1 MSTPRPQGPVGI
13 SASSKLTM
21 IWVALFDLGAG
32 AASMWAAIHLRY
44 MIEGTPPPDAIMLQ
58 SVTVFALACALV
70 FPLNGLH
77 RGLWRYTALN
87 DATRIL
93 MAIIIANLVFLPVL
107 FLINR
112 LEGFPRTSQLIEIP
126 ILIALMLG
134 SRLIVASWRTRGLQA
149 ALQFE
154 DRSKPAAIL
163 VGTEEDLDAALRD
176 LSRRNGSAPFR
187 PKGLIEPNLALA
199 GRAIHGV
206 PVLGGLD
213 VLPAALKRL
222 SEAEKLPPRLVL
234 AGTRTDVE
242 LVNALVRI
250 AARSGA
256 KLSRAR
262 PSEGPGAFSPVE
274 AADLL
279 NRPPRA
285 PDLEPARPLIEG
297 KRVLVTGA
305 GGTIGSELA
314 RLAATLGPEK
324 LILFDASEANLY
336 EIDLEFAARSPTIA
350 WRAVLGDVRD
360 EARLEQVFSE
370 EKPDVVLHAAALKHV
385 PMSERNPSEA
395 VRTNVLGTIQTI
407 ETAMRHGTKIVA
419 LISTDKAVEPSNVMG
434 ATKRAAELYAQ
445 SAATPDGAT
454 RVCVVRFGNVL
465 GSTGSVV
472 PLFER
477 QIEAG
482 QPVTVTDPEATRYF
496 MTVAEAS
503 GLVLSAAA
511 QTAADPALNGAL
523 YVFDMGK
530 PVSILRLARQLL
542 RLRGRDPD
550 APGMLSV
557 VGLRP
562 GEKRHED
569 LVYAFERTE
578 NTSIPGVWLVSG
590 PDTDLA
596 MVKTRLAALLSAAT
610 DRDPASVVQALKD
623 VCGIAPAGVESIDM
637 SGRHA
642 TSAPNAAE
650 PE

>member
-1 MSTPRPQGPVGI
+1 
-13 SASSKLTM
+13 
-21 IWVALFDLGAG
+21 
-32 AASMWAAIHLRY
+32 MWAAIHLRY
-44 MIEGTPPPDAIMLQ
+44 LIEQRPAPEAIMVQ
-58 SVTVFALACALV
+58 SVTVFALSCAIV

-87 DATRIL
+87 DATRIIT
-93 MAIIIANLVFLPVL
+93 AILIANLVFLPVL
-107 FLINR
+107 FLLNR
-112 LEGFPRTSQLIEIP
+112 LDDFPRTTQLIEVP
-126 ILIALMLG
+126 ILIAFMLG
-134 SRLIVASWRTRGLQA
+134 SRLLVASWRTRGLQA

-163 VGTEEDLDAALRD
+163 VGTEEDLDTALRE
-176 LSRRNGSAPFR
+176 LARRNGAAPFR
-187 PKGLIEPNLALA
+187 AKGLIEPNLALA

-206 PVLGGLD
+206 PVLGGLEE
-213 VLPAALKRL
+213 LPAALKRL
-222 SEAEKLPPRLVL
+222 SEVEKLPLRLVL
-234 AGTRTDVE
+234 AGNRPDGK

-262 PSEGPGAFSPVE
+262 PAEGPGAFSPVE

-297 KRVLVTGA
+297 QRVLVTGA
-305 GGTIGSELA
+305 GGTIGSELS
-314 RLAATLGPEK
+314 RLAAALGPKK
-324 LILFDASEANLY
+324 LILFDSSEANLY
-336 EIDLEFAARSPTIA
+336 EIDLEFAARSQKVE

-360 EARLEQVFSE
+360 KMRLDQVFSE

-385 PMSERNPSEA
+385 PMSELNPSEA
-395 VRTNVLGTIQTI
+395 VQTNVLGTIQTI
-407 ETAMRHGTKIVA
+407 EAAKRHGTKVVA
-419 LISTDKAVEPSNVMG
+419 LISTDKAVEPTNIMG
-434 ATKRAAELYAQ
+434 STKRAAELYAR
-445 SAATPDGAT
+445 SAAEPGGAT

-477 QIEAG
+477 QIELG

-523 YVFDMGK
+523 YVFDMGE

-562 GEKRHED
+562 GEKRHEE
-569 LVYAFERTE
+569 LVYPFERTE
-578 NTSIPGVWLVSG
+578 NTSISGVWLVDG
-590 PDTDLA
+590 PETDPAAVAASLE
-596 MVKTRLAALLSAAT
+596 VLLAAAQKRDVDAVKQALVEIC
-610 DRDPASVVQALKD
+610 RIDPAGLS
-623 VCGIAPAGVESIDM
+623 
-637 SGRHA
+637 
-642 TSAPNAAE
+642 
-650 PE
+650 

>member
-1 MSTPRPQGPVGI
+1 MF
-13 SASSKLTM
+13 
-21 IWVALFDLGAG
+21 WVALFDLGAG

-44 MIEGTPPPDAIMLQ
+44 MVERTPPPDSIMLQ
-58 SVTVFALACALV
+58 SVTIFALACALV
-70 FPLNGLH
+70 FPINGLH

-87 DATRIL
+87 DATRIITAVL
-93 MAIIIANLVFLPVL
+93 IANLVFLPVL

-134 SRLIVASWRTRGLQA
+134 ARLIVASWRTRGLQS

-163 VGTEEDLDAALRD
+163 VGTAEDLDSALRD
-176 LSRRNGSAPFR
+176 LSRRSGSAPFR

-222 SEAEKLPPRLVL
+222 SETEKLPPRLVL

-305 GGTIGSELA
+305 GGTIGSELV
-314 RLAATLGPEK
+314 RLAATLGPKK
-324 LILFDASEANLY
+324 LILYDSSEANLY
-336 EIDLEFAARSPTIA
+336 EIDLEFAARNPQVE

-360 EARLEQVFSE
+360 AARLEQIFTD

-385 PMSERNPSEA
+385 PMSERNPGEA

-407 ETAMRHGTKIVA
+407 ETAVRHGAQVVA
-419 LISTDKAVEPSNVMG
+419 LISTDKAVEPTNVMG

-445 SAATPDGAT
+445 STATPGSAT

-477 QIEAG
+477 QIELG

-523 YVFDMGK
+523 YVFDMGE

-550 APGMLSV
+550 APAMLSV

-562 GEKRHED
+562 GEKQHES
-569 LVYAFERTE
+569 LVYPFERTQ
-578 NTSIPGVWLVSG
+578 NTPIPGVWLVDG
-590 PDTDLA
+590 PGTDPA
-596 MVKTRLAALLSAAT
+596 DVKSLLDSLLTAAEN
-610 DRDPASVVQALKD
+610 RDPEAVRRALKN
-623 VCGIAPAGVESIDM
+623 VCGICPAAP
-637 SGRHA
+637 
-642 TSAPNAAE
+642 T
-650 PE
+650 

>member
-1 MSTPRPQGPVGI
+1 M
-13 SASSKLTM
+13 TM
-21 IWVALFDLGAG
+21 IWVALFDLCAG

-44 MIEGTPPPDAIMLQ
+44 VFEGTPPPDSIMLQ
-58 SVTVFALACALV
+58 SVAVFALACAV
-70 FPLNGLH
+70 IFPVYGLH
-77 RGLWRYTALN
+77 RGLWRFTALN
-87 DATRIL
+87 DAARIL
-93 MAIIIANLVFLPVL
+93 MAIFVANLVFLPVL

-112 LEGFPRTSQLIEIP
+112 LDGFPRTSQLIEIP

-134 SRLIVASWRTRGLQA
+134 SRLIVASWRSRGLQSV
-149 ALQFE
+149 LQFE

-163 VGTEEDLDAALRD
+163 VGTGDDLDLALRE
-176 LSRRNGSAPFR
+176 LSRRNGSVPFR
-187 PKGLIEPNLALA
+187 PKALIEPSATLA
-199 GRAIHGV
+199 GRAIHGM

-222 SEAEKLPPRLVL
+222 SQAEKLPVRLVL
-234 AGTRTDVE
+234 AGTSTDGE

-262 PSEGPGAFSPVE
+262 PAEGPGAFSPVE

-314 RLAATLGPEK
+314 RLAAKLGPEK
-324 LILFDASEANLY
+324 LILLDSSEANLY
-336 EIDLEFAARSPTIA
+336 EIDLEFASRSPQVPWA
-350 WRAVLGDVRD
+350 AVLGDIRD
-360 EARLEQVFSE
+360 AGRLERVFAD

-395 VRTNVLGTIQTI
+395 VRTNVLGTMQTI
-407 ETAMRHGTKIVA
+407 QAAIRNGAQIVA
-419 LISTDKAVEPSNVMG
+419 LISTDKAVEPTNIMG
-434 ATKRAAELYAQ
+434 ASKRAAELFAQ
-445 SAATPDGAT
+445 SAAVPDSAT

-477 QIEAG
+477 QIEQG
-482 QPVTVTDPEATRYF
+482 QAITVTDPEATRYF
-496 MTVAEAS
+496 MTVEEAS

-523 YVFDMGK
+523 YVFDMGE

-550 APGMLSV
+550 APGALSV

-562 GEKRHED
+562 GEKRHES
-569 LVYAFERTE
+569 LVYPFEHTHD
-578 NTSIPGVWLVSG
+578 TTIPGVWLVDG
-590 PDTDLA
+590 PGSDLKA
-596 MVKTRLAALLSAAT
+596 VEARLATLLAAAESQDGEAVKLAL
-610 DRDPASVVQALKD
+610 QQ
-623 VCGIAPAGVESIDM
+623 VCGLSPAAPI
-637 SGRHA
+637 
-642 TSAPNAAE
+642 
-650 PE
+650 

>member
-1 MSTPRPQGPVGI
+1 M
-13 SASSKLTM
+13 TM
-21 IWVALFDLGAG
+21 IWVALFDLCAG

-44 MIEGTPPPDAIMLQ
+44 FFEGTPPPDSIMLQ
-58 SVTVFALACALV
+58 SVAVFALACAV
-70 FPLNGLH
+70 IFPVYGLH
-77 RGLWRYTALN
+77 RGLWRFTALN
-87 DATRIL
+87 DAARIL
-93 MAIIIANLVFLPVL
+93 MAIFVANLVFLPVL

-112 LEGFPRTSQLIEIP
+112 LDGFPRTSQLIEIP

-134 SRLIVASWRTRGLQA
+134 SRLIVASWRSRGLQSV
-149 ALQFE
+149 LQFE

-163 VGTEEDLDAALRD
+163 VGTGDDLDLALRE
-176 LSRRNGSAPFR
+176 LSRRNGSVPFR
-187 PKGLIEPNLALA
+187 PKALIEPSATLA
-199 GRAIHGV
+199 GRAIHGM

-222 SEAEKLPPRLVL
+222 SQAEKLPVRLVL
-234 AGTRTDVE
+234 AGTSTDVE

-262 PSEGPGAFSPVE
+262 PAEGPGAFSPVE

-314 RLAATLGPEK
+314 RLAAKLGPEK
-324 LILFDASEANLY
+324 LILLDSSEANLY
-336 EIDLEFAARSPTIA
+336 EIDLEFASRSPQVPWA
-350 WRAVLGDVRD
+350 AVLGDIRD
-360 EARLEQVFSE
+360 AGRLERVFAD

-395 VRTNVLGTIQTI
+395 VRTNVLGTMQTI
-407 ETAMRHGTKIVA
+407 QAAIRNGAQIVA
-419 LISTDKAVEPSNVMG
+419 LISTDKAVEPTNIMG
-434 ATKRAAELYAQ
+434 ASKRAAELFAQ
-445 SAATPDGAT
+445 SAAVPDSAT

-477 QIEAG
+477 QIEQG
-482 QPVTVTDPEATRYF
+482 QAITVTDPEATRYF
-496 MTVAEAS
+496 MTVEEAS

-523 YVFDMGK
+523 YVFDMGE

-550 APGMLSV
+550 APGALSV

-562 GEKRHED
+562 GEKRHES
-569 LVYAFERTE
+569 LVYPFEHTHD
-578 NTSIPGVWLVSG
+578 TTIPGVWLVDG
-590 PDTDLA
+590 PGNDLKA
-596 MVKTRLAALLSAAT
+596 IEARLATLLAAAESQDGEAVKLAL
-610 DRDPASVVQALKD
+610 QQ
-623 VCGIAPAGVESIDM
+623 VCGLSPAAPI
-637 SGRHA
+637 
-642 TSAPNAAE
+642 
-650 PE
+650 

>member
-1 MSTPRPQGPVGI
+1 MSTPRPDAPMPVSTG
-13 SASSKLTM
+13 SKMTM

-32 AASMWAAIHLRY
+32 AASMWAAIHIRY
-44 MIEGTPPPDAIMLQ
+44 LFEGHPPPDSIMLQ
-58 SVTVFALACALV
+58 SVAVFALACAVV
-70 FPLNGLH
+70 FPVHGLH

-87 DATRIL
+87 DAARIL
-93 MAIIIANLVFLPVL
+93 MAIVIANLVFLPIL

-112 LEGFPRTSQLIEIP
+112 LDGFPRTSQLIEIP
-126 ILIALMLG
+126 ILIGLMLG
-134 SRLIVASWRTRGLQA
+134 SRLIVASWRTRGLQSV
-149 ALQFE
+149 LQFE

-163 VGTEEDLDAALRD
+163 VGTEEDLDTALRD
-176 LSRRNGSAPFR
+176 LARRNGSAPFR

-206 PVLGGLD
+206 PVLGGLG

-234 AGTRTDVE
+234 AGTHTDAE

-262 PSEGPGAFSPVE
+262 PAEGPGAFSPVE

-314 RLAATLGPEK
+314 RLAANLGPEK
-324 LILFDASEANLY
+324 LILLDSSESNLY
-336 EIDLEFAARSPTIA
+336 EIDLEFAARSPRVA

-360 EARLEQVFSE
+360 AVRLDQVFSE

-385 PMSERNPSEA
+385 PMSERNPGEA

-407 ETAMRHGTKIVA
+407 QAAVQHGAQVVA
-419 LISTDKAVEPSNVMG
+419 LISTDKAVEPTNIMG
-434 ATKRAAELYAQ
+434 GTKRAAELFAQ
-445 SAATPDGAT
+445 SAAVPGSPT
-454 RVCVVRFGNVL
+454 RICVVRFGNVL

-477 QIEAG
+477 QIELGRAI
-482 QPVTVTDPEATRYF
+482 TVTDPEATRYF
-496 MTVAEAS
+496 MTVEEAS

-511 QTAADPALNGAL
+511 QTAANASLNGAL
-523 YVFDMGK
+523 YVFDMGE

-550 APGMLSV
+550 APGTLSV

-562 GEKRHED
+562 GEKRHES
-569 LVYAFERTE
+569 LVYPFERTQD
-578 NTSIPGVWLVSG
+578 TTVPGVWLVDG
-590 PDTDLA
+590 PSTDPREIEA
-596 MVKTRLAALLSAAT
+596 RLATLLSAAESQ
-610 DRDPASVVQALKD
+610 DVEAVKLALKQ
-623 VCGIAPAGVESIDM
+623 VCGLGPAAPI
-637 SGRHA
+637 
-642 TSAPNAAE
+642 
-650 PE
+650 

>member
-1 MSTPRPQGPVGI
+1 
-13 SASSKLTM
+13 M
-21 IWVALFDLGAG
+21 IFVALFDLGAG
-32 AASMWAAIHLRY
+32 AASMWAAIQLRY
-44 MIEGTPPPDAIMLQ
+44 IFEGSPPPDSIMLQ
-58 SVTVFALACALV
+58 SVAVFALACAV
-70 FPLNGLH
+70 IFPIYGLH
-77 RGLWRYTALN
+77 RGLWRFTALN
-87 DATRIL
+87 DAARIL
-93 MAIIIANLVFLPVL
+93 MAIFVVNLVFLPVL

-112 LEGFPRTSQLIEIP
+112 LDGFPRTSQLIEIP

-134 SRLIVASWRTRGLQA
+134 SRLIVASWRSRGLQSV
-149 ALQFE
+149 LQFE

-163 VGTEEDLDAALRD
+163 VGTGEDLDLALRD

-187 PKGLIEPNLALA
+187 PKALIEPSTTLA

-206 PVLGGLD
+206 PVLGGLE

-222 SEAEKLPPRLVL
+222 SQAEKLPVRLVL
-234 AGTRTDVE
+234 AGTGTDVE

-262 PSEGPGAFSPVE
+262 PAEGPGAFSPVE

-314 RLAATLGPEK
+314 RLAARLGPEK
-324 LILFDASEANLY
+324 LILLDSSEANLY
-336 EIDLEFAARSPTIA
+336 EIDLEFAARSPQVP
-350 WRAVLGDVRD
+350 WSAVLGDIRD
-360 EARLEQVFSE
+360 AGRLERVFAD

-395 VRTNVLGTIQTI
+395 VRTNVLGTMQTI
-407 ETAMRHGTKIVA
+407 QAAIRNGAQVVA
-419 LISTDKAVEPSNVMG
+419 LISTDKAVEPTNIMG
-434 ATKRAAELYAQ
+434 ASKRAAELFAQ
-445 SAATPDGAT
+445 SAAVADSAT
-454 RVCVVRFGNVL
+454 RICVVRFGNVL

-477 QIEAG
+477 QIEMGCAI
-482 QPVTVTDPEATRYF
+482 TVTDPEATRYF
-496 MTVAEAS
+496 MTVEEAS

-523 YVFDMGK
+523 YVFDMGE

-550 APGMLSV
+550 TPGTLSV

-562 GEKRHED
+562 GEKRHES
-569 LVYAFERTE
+569 LVYPFEHTHD
-578 NTSIPGVWLVSG
+578 TTIPGVWLVDG
-590 PDTDLA
+590 PSSDLKA
-596 MVKTRLAALLSAAT
+596 VEARLATLLAAAERQDVEAVKLAL
-610 DRDPASVVQALKD
+610 QE
-623 VCGIAPAGVESIDM
+623 VCGLSP
-637 SGRHA
+637 
-642 TSAPNAAE
+642 TE
-650 PE
+650 PI